1 MYEFQQVAGPFS
13 SASVLQLYSLHDR
26 VVINSTSGSDIHD
39 GREEVVFFY
48 SVYRFFSGDWSQNTA
63 KEVLNYSLTA
73 LSCRD
78 NSPVCVN
85 EPANQRC
92 EELRHYFI
100 SWSCDC
106 HTFVNPLRNAISV
119 HVCLSSLSL
128 NEMPSFL

>member
-1 MYEFQQVAGPFS
+1 MGRAPCHNPAVLGLAFHFLVNLH
-13 SASVLQLYSLHDR
+13 ASVPRSIGLGHA
-26 VVINSTSGSDIHD
+26 STIGIKGWFRCKPGLMCGVHAP
-39 GREEVVFFY
+39 G
-48 SVYRFFSGDWSQNTA
+48 
-63 KEVLNYSLTA
+63 NYSLTA

-78 NSPVCVN
+78 NFPVCVY
-85 EPANQRC
+85 EPAHQRC
-92 EELRHYFI
+92 EALRHYFI